1 MTVFFFLLVVGVTVA
16 VAQNS
21 HRASRAA
28 WKAAGDHLRLHF
40 TPGNL
45 FTQPQLQGSV
55 RGIDV
60 RVEVARRRGGSNN
73 ATVTVYSASLHQSTA
88 PPVVFRRQHAGSFFR
103 SFIGGHDVVV
113 GDPRFDDTIVVD
125 SSEAHAVT
133 EYLTPARR
141 AAILSVFSGWHD
153 VDVSQRRLSI
163 RTRGRTRD
171 AAEIVRTVNRLVD
184 TARVLANPQPLDSA
198 LGHRDDGE
206 LHVAVEAL
214 HDLNAGSEA
223 NVVTRIVEA
232 EALVATGES
241 ERAVEIIEEVAEQL
255 PADPEIDSWRDH
267 LAGDVPAAPSEPAE
281 THQPQP
287 ADLSQQA
294 VIDDLFADTRYGV
307 AIDARYA
314 EAFAG
319 REVTWTGTV
328 EQSRGYRSDADFGTD
343 PGTKTVVAIGS
354 VGSSRLMSNKVRAVV
369 DLPEG
374 ATVVRGDTITFRGTL
389 LHVDRFTRQFYVND
403 ADTI

>member
-1 MTVFFFLLVVGVTVA
+1 MAVFFILMVVGIVVA
-16 VAQNS
+16 IAQNS
-21 HRASRAA
+21 HRASSDA

-60 RVEVARRRGGSNN
+60 RVEVARRRGSNNN
-73 ATVTVYSASLHQSTA
+73 ATVTVYSASMPQSTA
-88 PPVVFRRQHAGSFFR
+88 PPVVFRRQHAGSFLR
-103 SFIGGHDVVV
+103 SFIGGHDVVI

-125 SSEAHAVT
+125 SSEARAIT
-133 EYLTPARR
+133 EFLTPARR

-153 VDVSQRRLSI
+153 VDVTHRRLSI

-171 AAEIVRTVNRLVD
+171 ASEIVRTVNRLVD
-184 TARVLANPQPLDSA
+184 TARILANPQPLDTA
-198 LGHRDDGE
+198 LGHRDEGE
-206 LHVAVEAL
+206 LHVAVEEL
-214 HDLNAGSEA
+214 HDLNAESEP
-223 NVVTRIVEA
+223 NVVTRMIEA
-232 EALVATGES
+232 EALVASGES
-241 ERAVEIIEEVAEQL
+241 ERAVEIIEDVAEQL
-255 PADPEIDSWRDH
+255 PADPEIDTWREH
-267 LAGDVPAAPSEPAE
+267 LATGVSAAPSE
-281 THQPQP
+281 P

-294 VIDDLFADTRYGV
+294 VIDDLFAATRYGV

-328 EQSRGYRSDADFGTD
+328 EQSRGYRSDADFGTE
-343 PGTKTVVAIGS
+343 PGTKTTVAIGS
-354 VGSSRLMSNKVRAVV
+354 VGNSRLMSNKVRAVV

-374 ATVVRGDTITFRGTL
+374 ATVARGEAITFRGTL
-389 LHVDRFTRQFYVND
+389 LHVDRFTRQFYVSD
-403 ADTI
+403 AETV